1 MHIKSS
7 CLTFAVG
14 LILICSIPLSAQEEA
29 PQEPK
34 QEPKKV
40 DEKAESILREQ
51 VDILKGILGSIPPVP
66 PLAVSGKARL
76 ILIDKNIDTEVH
88 PEVFHFETEEV
99 SATLSIGG
107 RAEGNGL
114 LAGINTSAEFRVKV
128 SSISGETPRT
138 YSAFGSGLSDDGSN
152 LRISALG
159 GTVDAAVYPFKVTA
173 TTVGEPVKVENAGI
187 KVGFKVGGF
196 ALEGVANN
204 TKTVE
209 GNFQY
214 AFSGNF
220 SYSATDALGL
230 RGGLVLD
237 QDKPVGNLK
246 SSLKAGYGA
255 ELKLGSEEGF
265 KGRVS
270 AAMKAFSI
278 NDPNAPDATAAA
290 AVPPAEL
297 RGIRIDA
304 PLSYKFDELTIRG
317 SLSFIQYQWHEEVLP
332 KRGEEI
338 GHELRINLGETL
350 DIPEDGVKSHL
361 DLFVIFP
368 HHKISG
374 GLTTVD
380 PGSRVDDVH
389 GAEAGEGRSDQP
401 AAVIVKIVS
410 KLEAKISD
418 VVTITPILTLTHDPN
433 YSEVYKDKRTIVG
446 YEVRMEASF

>member
-1 MHIKSS
+1 
-7 CLTFAVG
+7 
-14 LILICSIPLSAQEEA
+14 LILIFSIPLIAQEET

-34 QEPKKV
+34 QKPKKEI
-40 DEKAESILREQ
+40 DEKAEGILREQ
-51 VDILKGILGSIPPVP
+51 IEILKRIFDSIPPVP
-66 PLAVSGKARL
+66 PLAVSGKAQL

-107 RAEGNGL
+107 RVEGKGF
-114 LAGINTSAEFRVKV
+114 LAGTDTSAEFRVKV
-128 SSISGETPRT
+128 SNVSSETPRA
-138 YSAFGSGLSDDGSN
+138 YSVFGSGLSDDGSN
-152 LRISALG
+152 LKISALG
-159 GTVDAAVYPFKVTA
+159 GMVDAAVYPFKVTA

-187 KVGFKVGGF
+187 KVGLNVGDF

-204 TKTVE
+204 TKTPE

-220 SYSATDALGL
+220 SYSATDALSL
-230 RGGLVLD
+230 RGGLIVA

-246 SSLKAGYGA
+246 SSLKVGYGA

-270 AAMKAFSI
+270 AAMKAFPI
-278 NDPNAPDATAAA
+278 NDPNAPDATASSAM
-290 AVPPAEL
+290 PPAEL

-304 PLSYKFDELTIRG
+304 PLSYKFDELTVRG
-317 SLSFIQYQWHEEVLP
+317 SFSFIQYQWHEETFP

-338 GHELRINLGETL
+338 GHELRISLGETL
-350 DIPEDGVKSHL
+350 DIPENGTVSHL

-368 HHKISG
+368 HHKISD

-380 PGSRVDDVH
+380 PGDKVDDVH
-389 GAEAGEGRSDQP
+389 GAEAGESRSDQP

-418 VVTITPILTLTHDPN
+418 VVTITPILTLIHDPN
-433 YSEVYKDKRTIVG
+433 YSEVYKSRRTIVG
-446 YEVRMEASF
+446 YEVRVEASF